1 MAPLTFKILLFIV
14 NKNILI
20 NITVVQLIIIKHQIS
35 IEVRNQ
41 NIIELLIL
49 K

>member
-1 MAPLTFKILLFIV
+1 MALLTFKILLFIV
-14 NKNILI
+14 SKNILI
-20 NITVVQLIIIKHQIS
+20 NITVVQLIIIKHNIS

>member
-1 MAPLTFKILLFIV
+1 MALLTFKILLFIV